1 MLISLLL
8 VNPPRTS
15 PNCLQ
20 QWTPRKADGPE
31 RGTVRGLA
39 TWRNLGNSLNRPQAA
54 MTRTRPVAQA
64 LDRENPRAI
73 FCDRPHGAPA
83 PRGSLPRS
91 ALMTSLRAMF
101 LFTPARQRLRRSSCR
116 KDRSAPC
123 VALRPGCL
131 QLRLAEVPVGPAALQ
146 DGAQVV
152 AQLFDGGPAE
162 EPVAHVDL
170 VDAQARIGHER
181 VRDHRVVV
189 RVSVLGDVEVLLHLA
204 AWIGKEGPARA
215 DAGAELVRLGQA
227 VSADGH
233 QPAVPDLHLAMKLQE
248 PFHLQPVLGTEA
260 SAAEYQHQR
269 VGPLQLGELA
279 AIAAVIGQL
288 IVRERRSRNDVGSH
302 FRSSRSGTSV
312 RMPATSE
319 STGR

>member
-1 MLISLLL
+1 MPSSLRSRSRRTATAGPSRTLSTTPSARAMDLQLSRCSFQRCAIQLHLSPAAASPRVQIDANHVQLRGPAATVHALCFSSLLL
-8 VNPPRTS
+8 GKDFGVA
-15 PNCLQ
+15 L
-20 QWTPRKADGPE
+20 A
-31 RGTVRGLA
+31 VRI
-39 TWRNLGNSLNRPQAA
+39 
-54 MTRTRPVAQA
+54 
-64 LDRENPRAI
+64 E
-73 FCDRPHGAPA
+73 
-83 PRGSLPRS
+83 
-91 ALMTSLRAMF
+91 
-101 LFTPARQRLRRSSCR
+101 ARL
-116 KDRSAPC
+116 

-170 VDAQARIGHER
+170 VDAQARLEHER

-189 RVSVLGDVEVLLHLA
+189 RVGVLGDVEVLLHLA
-204 AWIGKEGPARA
+204 TWIGKEGPVRA

-260 SAAEYQHQR
+260 AAAEYQHQR

-279 AIAAVIGQL
+279 ALAAVIG
-288 IVRERRSRNDVGSH
+288 RSW
-302 FRSSRSGTSV
+302 SGNVAPGTMSGRMVLAYAVSPPNAMPEGKDGQAPFSIQSV
-312 RMPATSE
+312 SYFSPDTCAISE